1 MRLASYNIRKAVGL
15 DWRRDPDRVLSVVKE
30 LDADIVVL
38 QEADKRVGRRS
49 GVLPEAGLH
58 QAGYQ
63 IAEVAVRPD
72 SHGWHGNVILH
83 RQGLPP
89 IDSGRINL
97 PSVEPRGAVRARFDT
112 LEVVGVHLALTR
124 GTRVKQMHALQNHA
138 AGHNGPLI
146 IAGDFNEWRAG
157 VVPSGA
163 TMIAPGK
170 SFHSARPVAALD
182 RFFTF
187 GPVEVLSSFVHH
199 SPNARRASD
208 HLPIV
213 MDFRIRPSP

>member
-15 DWRRDPDRVLSVVKE
+15 DWRRDPDRVLSVIDE
-30 LDADIVVL
+30 LNADIVVL
-38 QEADKRVGRRS
+38 QEADKRTGRRS
-49 GVLPEAGLH
+49 GVLPDAGLQ

-63 IAEVAVRPD
+63 IADVSIRPD

-83 RQGLPP
+83 RKGLNPVESSR
-89 IDSGRINL
+89 IDL
-97 PSVEPRGAVRARFDT
+97 PCIEPRGAVRARFDT

-124 GTRVKQMHALQNHA
+124 GTRGKQIKALQDHA
-138 AGHNGPLI
+138 EQHQGPLI

-157 VVPSGA
+157 TVPPGA
-163 TMIAPGK
+163 TMITPGK

-187 GPVEVLSSFVHH
+187 GPVEVLSSSVHH
-199 SPNARRASD
+199 SADAKRASD
-208 HLPIV
+208 HLPII
-213 MDFRIRPSP
+213 MDFNIGAPT

>member
-15 DWRRDPDRVLSVVKE
+15 DWRRDPDRVLCVIDE

-49 GVLPEAGLH
+49 GVLPKTGVQ

-63 IAEVAVRPD
+63 IAGVAMRPD

-83 RQGLPP
+83 REGLNL
-89 IDSGRINL
+89 IESGRLAL
-97 PSVEPRGAVRARFDT
+97 PCIEPRGAVRARFDT
-112 LEVVGVHLALTR
+112 LEVVGAHLALTR
-124 GTRVKQMHALQNHA
+124 RTRAKQIKALHHHAM
-138 AGHNGPLI
+138 GHRGPLI
-146 IAGDFNEWRAG
+146 IAGDFNEWRTG
-157 VVPSGA
+157 FVPSGA
-163 TMIAPGK
+163 TMVVPGK
-170 SFHSARPVAALD
+170 SFHSARPMAALD

-187 GPVEVLSSFVHH
+187 GPVEVISSSVHH

-213 MDFRIRPSP
+213 MEFRIGKTT

>member
-15 DWRRDPDRVLSVVKE
+15 DWRRDPDRVLSVVEE

-49 GVLPEAGLH
+49 GVLPKGALH
-58 QAGYQ
+58 RAGYQ
-63 IAEVAVRPD
+63 IAEVSMRPD

-83 RQGLPP
+83 RERLNP
-89 IDSGRINL
+89 IESGRIDL
-97 PSVEPRGAVRARFDT
+97 PCVEPRGAVRARFDA

-124 GTRVKQMHALQNHA
+124 GTRVKQIQALQNHA
-138 AGHNGPLI
+138 AQYDGPLI
-146 IAGDFNEWRAG
+146 IAGDFNEWRSG
-157 VVPSGA
+157 FVPSGA
-163 TMIAPGK
+163 TMITPGK

-182 RFFTF
+182 RFVTF
-187 GPVEVLSSFVHH
+187 GPVEVLSSSVHH
-199 SPNARRASD
+199 SPKARRASD

-213 MDFRIRPSP
+213 MDFRIGRAA